1 MNSSFSVIRKSYAW
15 LFLAFVAILPVS
27 ETIALRNLLL
37 FLCVVS
43 LLAALGWHRDQLA
56 VPVKAA
62 LALVPG
68 AWYVWFVFLMVF
80 PLYAHESGVAWANLT
95 GQWGESLLAWIVG
108 FGVVAL
114 LGRRGPSLLVLAWAC
129 AFPLVL
135 HMLLVMVAWVG
146 GFGDA
151 WTLFGDPPLPDM
163 IAALRKALSP
173 GGWVGLQPFPWGFRG
188 VEPMHGNLGY
198 TACVAIALFTAHGY
212 QLVTQKAFRG
222 LGLVA
227 LGLFISFLSVVVAN
241 SRGAQMFGV
250 LVLFAALALIAWV
263 VRRDRVRARGQG
275 GAGRGMKPMHIAA
288 AAGALAVVVLLLA
301 GAATKS
307 FESDPRW
314 GWMFD
319 RVRVGFMPEDPAE
332 VLCNGVSPELKERI
346 QERFASRGAEYVRQ
360 MVYGLEIQDGGRI
373 MLMRAGAHM
382 MFEHPWGFD
391 GSRTS
396 YQKLMVERCGHPPVL
411 HFSHAHEG
419 WIDTALALGL
429 PGIAILLA
437 LFVQLVRIGVAN
449 LDHPQAR
456 PWAMSLM
463 LVASFWALRGFADSV
478 YREHFIEMQA
488 AVMAYIVLRARFEA
502 ASDAG
507 ASASPVQPENSAA

>member
-1 MNSSFSVIRKSYAW
+1 MTAFFARIRGTYAAF
-15 LFLAFVAILPVS
+15 FLAFVAILPVS

-37 FLCVVS
+37 FLCAVS
-43 LLAALGWHRDQLA
+43 VIIALGWNR
-56 VPVKAA
+56 PS
-62 LALVPG
+62 LALSLTSTVRLIPSV
-68 AWYVWFVFLMVF
+68 WYVWFAFLLLF
-80 PLYAHESGVAWANLT
+80 PLYAPQAGVAWANLG

-108 FGVVAL
+108 FGVVTL
-114 LGRRGPSLLVLAWAC
+114 LGRGGPNLLTLAWAC

-135 HMLLVMVAWVG
+135 HMVLVLVAWAG
-146 GFGDA
+146 GFGSA
-151 WTLFGDPPLPDM
+151 WAAFGDPPLPDM
-163 IAALRKALSP
+163 LAALRKTFTS
-173 GGWVGLQPFPWGFRG
+173 GGWAGVQPFPWGFRG

-212 QLVTQKAFRG
+212 QQVTQKAYQG
-222 LGLVA
+222 LGAVG

-263 VRRDRVRARGQG
+263 VYRDRRAAHGAVAERSFRPGQI
-275 GAGRGMKPMHIAA
+275 ATVVGMMVV
-288 AAGALAVVVLLLA
+288 VVVLLA
-301 GAATKS
+301 MAAAKS

-319 RVRVGFMPEDPAE
+319 RVRVGFMPEDAAE
-332 VLCNGVSPELKERI
+332 VLCNGVPPELKERI
-346 QERFASRGAEYVRQ
+346 HTRFASRGEDYVHE

-373 MLMRAGAHM
+373 MLMRTGARM
-382 MFEHPWGFD
+382 VLEHPWGLD

-429 PGIAILLA
+429 PGIVILLA
-437 LFVQLVRIGVAN
+437 LFVQLVRIGLRH

-456 PWAMSLM
+456 PWAMSLI
-463 LVASFWALRGFADSV
+463 LVATFWALRGLADSV

-488 AVMAYIVLRARFEA
+488 AVLSYLVLRTRFEA
-502 ASDAG
+502 GHPDG
-507 ASASPVQPENSAA
+507 PDQPENSPA

>member
-114 LGRRGPSLLVLAWAC
+114 LGRRGPSLLVLACAC

-163 IAALRKALSP
+163 IAALRKALAP
-173 GGWVGLQPFPWGFRG
+173 GGWPGIQPFPWGFRG

-212 QLVTQKAFRG
+212 QLTRQKSYRG
-222 LGLVA
+222 LGFVG

-250 LVLFAALALIAWV
+250 LVLVGALALIAWV
-263 VRRDRVRARGQG
+263 VRRDRRAAHGAPG
-275 GAGRGMKPMHIAA
+275 GGLKSAHIAVA
-288 AAGALAVVVLLLA
+288 AAVLAVVVLLLSV
-301 GAATKS
+301 AAAKS

-332 VLCNGVSPELKERI
+332 VLCEGVSPELKDRI
-346 QERFASRGAEYVRQ
+346 AQRFASRGAEYVHQ
-360 MVYGLEIQDGGRI
+360 MIYGLEIQDGGRI
-373 MLMRAGAHM
+373 MLMRAGSRM
-382 MFEHPWGFD
+382 VLEHPLGLD

-396 YQKLMVERCGHPPVL
+396 YQKLMTERCGHPPVL
-411 HFSHAHEG
+411 HFSHAHDG
-419 WIDTALALGL
+419 WIDTALALGV
-429 PGIAILLA
+429 PGILILLA
-437 LFVQLVRIGVAN
+437 LFLQLMRIGFRN
-449 LDHPQAR
+449 LDHSGAR
-456 PWAMSLM
+456 PWAISLV
-463 LVASFWALRGFADSV
+463 LVAGFWALRGFTDSV

-488 AVMAYIVLRARFEA
+488 AVLAYLVMRTGFEA
-502 ASDAG
+502 G
-507 ASASPVQPENSAA
+507 APKADDYPENSPA